1 MGRYVARRLLQTIPV
16 LIGASVL
23 VFLLIHFLPGDPAL
37 ALLGDNATQ
46 EMIDAMRQKLGLNE
60 PLYVQYGI
68 WVGRLLQG
76 DLGTSVR
83 AGQPVADMIGM
94 KIVATAQLVTAAF
107 LLSVLISFPLGIL
120 GAIKPHS
127 WLDRFS
133 MAYSSINVAL
143 PNYFLGIVLVL
154 IFSVRLN
161 WFPSSGYTSIR
172 EDPGAFLRFLAL
184 PAITMASSLSA
195 VQMRFVRSA
204 LMEVL
209 SEDYVRTA
217 RAKGLREQGVVW
229 NHALKNAFISVITI
243 LGLQFGSLLTGSVLV
258 ETLFGW
264 PGMGRLLVTA
274 ISQRDYAMVQANI
287 LFLLIIFTLA
297 NLVVDISYGWLDP
310 RVSHS

>member
-1 MGRYVARRLLQTIPV
+1 MGRYVLRRVLQTIPV
-16 LIGASVL
+16 LIFSSVL
-23 VFLLIHFLPGDPAL
+23 VFLLIHFLPGDPSM

-46 EMIDAMRQKLGLNE
+46 EMIDTLRQQLGLDQ

-68 WVGRLLQG
+68 WVGRLLHG
-76 DLGTSVR
+76 DLGISLR
-83 AGQPVADMIGM
+83 AGKPVADLIGS
-94 KIVATAQLVTAAF
+94 KIIATGQLVTAAF
-107 LLSVLISFPLGIL
+107 LLSVVISFPLGIL
-120 GAIKPHS
+120 GALKPHS
-127 WLDRFS
+127 WLDRFA

-154 IFSVRLN
+154 IFAVRLG
-161 WFPSSGYTSIR
+161 WLPSSGYTDIQ
-172 EDPGAFLRFLAL
+172 EDPAKFFKLLVL
-184 PAITMASSLSA
+184 PAVTMGASLSA

-209 SEDYVRTA
+209 TEDYVRTA
-217 RAKGLREQGVVW
+217 RAKGLREQAVVW

-264 PGMGRLLVTA
+264 PGMGRLLITA
-274 ISQRDYAMVQANI
+274 ITQRDYAMVQANI

-297 NLVVDISYGWLDP
+297 NLAVDISYGWLDP